1 MAAALRRLVLPTI
14 SRGRLAPRHP
24 TPSFTG
30 AATTKTGQVR
40 IASISLHT
48 PIRRDFCTKI

>member
-24 TPSFTG
+24 TPSFSG
-30 AATTKTGQVR
+30 ATTTKTGQVR

-48 PIRRDFCTKI
+48 PIRRDFGTKI